1 VSETTVLVVDD
12 ERNIRDL
19 LRMYLEQA
27 GYRVIEAIDGQ
38 STLDQVLQE
47 EPPTLVVLD
56 VMLPLLDGLEV
67 CRQIRASDRG
77 AIPILM
83 LTARDD
89 DVDKIVGLELGADD
103 YVTKPFNPREVV
115 ARVKAI
121 LRRVDSDGAASA
133 ADSSTARIQVGDLVI
148 SPDRRRARVGD
159 RSLNLRRKEFDLL
172 LTLASQREIVLTRE
186 QLLEQV
192 WGYDYFG
199 QTRTVDVHVA
209 SLRRKLGNGEAQIE
223 TVTGVGYRLTVLGGD

>member
-1 VSETTVLVVDD
+1 
-12 ERNIRDL
+12 
-19 LRMYLEQA
+19 
-27 GYRVIEAIDGQ
+27 
-38 STLDQVLQE
+38 
-47 EPPTLVVLD
+47 
-56 VMLPLLDGLEV
+56 
-67 CRQIRASDRG
+67 
-77 AIPILM
+77 M

-121 LRRVDSDGAASA
+121 LRRADVDATGDAVDG
-133 ADSSTARIQVGDLVI
+133 STARVQVGDLVI

-159 RSLNLRRKEFDLL
+159 QALDLRRKEFDLL
-172 LTLASQREIVLTRE
+172 LALARQREIVLTRD
-186 QLLEQV
+186 QLLDQV

-209 SLRRKLGNGEAQIE
+209 SLRRKLGEGDVQIE
-223 TVTGVGYRLTVLGGD
+223 TVTGVGYRLTLLGGD